1 MLMYECLSLN
11 HPFSRNKRDHAR
23 ELLSHG
29 WRPSLTE
36 QELSS
41 PTLMLDLMVSC
52 WSEHP
57 HDRPSARDIH
67 RLSSSL
73 EFRHL
78 MDVIDLGP
86 GEESRD
92 SQPLAVI
99 SYRESN
105 DQSSNFVLITIST

>member
-41 PTLMLDLMVSC
+41 PTLMLDLMVAC
-52 WSEHP
+52 WSEQP
-57 HDRPSARDIH
+57 QDRPSAREIH

-78 MDVIDLGP
+78 MDVIDLGSS
-86 GEESRD
+86 GDIRD
-92 SQPLAVI
+92 RDLQPLAVV
-99 SYRESN
+99 SYRESMN
-105 DQSSNFVLITIST
+105 GFSTSERFIV